1 LNGAKVAAKS
11 STEEEFTVAASGK
24 VASVVGARSYANPT
38 ALINNGL
45 VLVDAVRVSS
55 AATTAKNVN
64 VELGPDAAEGVAV
77 STYLTNLRIMRK
89 KVADEVNNNFHV
101 RVAYE
106 DDSADNLDKVYNV
119 KPTWSETTPVSDSLQ
134 ADITHSALET
144 ALGLTAGKKF
154 MEASLKVS
162 VIASTGSEMTSS
174 TRQSAPVTVSYSAK
188 SVPALAAS
196 DFVVERLPSTLRV
209 SLKDLT
215 ADKLGGF
222 ATLPVKIRATNSG
235 NLKIVYGNT
244 QNDILT
250 LGSALTMDFGAM
262 VSGSYSVVCEIL
274 DIEGED
280 FKVAKTITVGTF
292 TPGSALVAAKKFK
305 VGRSLTSSTSVEASW
320 EDADLNGWTQ
330 STQTLYVTGEDAAG
344 KTIWYYQP
352 ADNLGTTTEN
362 ESLTSALLTSYVET
376 AHGATA
382 TKAGTIINRLPTGQK
397 ITVTLQTTFTKKD
410 AQNNDI
416 ETAQIVRVSDYD
428 VPSVAPEFKALT
440 WDANN
445 GILTALV
452 ATNGSAIK
460 QFMLLARYAVG
471 KPLGKVLMNVSLD
484 GIDSIDAAPGSL
496 VRYLVAF
503 DLTKPIPDGI
513 LAILMNENGV
523 DVHAHPAT
531 TFGGAAVSPVTA
543 YNADLHKTFKTSAN

>member
-1 LNGAKVAAKS
+1 
-11 STEEEFTVAASGK
+11 
-24 VASVVGARSYANPT
+24 
-38 ALINNGL
+38 
-45 VLVDAVRVSS
+45 
-55 AATTAKNVN
+55 
-64 VELGPDAAEGVAV
+64 
-77 STYLTNLRIMRK
+77 
-89 KVADEVNNNFHV
+89 
-101 RVAYE
+101 
-106 DDSADNLDKVYNV
+106 
-119 KPTWSETTPVSDSLQ
+119 
-134 ADITHSALET
+134 
-144 ALGLTAGKKF
+144 
-154 MEASLKVS
+154 
-162 VIASTGSEMTSS
+162 
-174 TRQSAPVTVSYSAK
+174 
-188 SVPALAAS
+188 
-196 DFVVERLPSTLRV
+196 
-209 SLKDLT
+209 
-215 ADKLGGF
+215 
-222 ATLPVKIRATNSG
+222 
-235 NLKIVYGNT
+235 
-244 QNDILT
+244 
-250 LGSALTMDFGAM
+250 
-262 VSGSYSVVCEIL
+262 
-274 DIEGED
+274 
-280 FKVAKTITVGTF
+280 VAKTITVGTF

-352 ADNLGTTTEN
+352 ADNTGTTTVN